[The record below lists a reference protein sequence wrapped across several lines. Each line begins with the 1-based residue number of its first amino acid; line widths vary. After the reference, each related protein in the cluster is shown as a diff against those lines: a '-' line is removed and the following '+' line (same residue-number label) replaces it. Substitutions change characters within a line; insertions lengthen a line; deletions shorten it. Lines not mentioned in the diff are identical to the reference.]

1 MEKNKEVILTYN
13 NNSNNYWGFI
23 NDNNIFIKTSS
34 SLSNSNNDLSN
45 IIRISNLTIDES
57 NESEINKILIENNTV
72 VPTTPNPTTI
82 SPTTIHPTTA
92 IPTKIQALENDDQS
106 EKKSIEEKKL
116 KKMMSREKNKASI
129 EMVRN
134 NPL

>member
-1 MEKNKEVILTYN
+1 M
-13 NNSNNYWGFI
+13 
-23 NDNNIFIKTSS
+23 
-34 SLSNSNNDLSN
+34 
-45 IIRISNLTIDES
+45 TIDES